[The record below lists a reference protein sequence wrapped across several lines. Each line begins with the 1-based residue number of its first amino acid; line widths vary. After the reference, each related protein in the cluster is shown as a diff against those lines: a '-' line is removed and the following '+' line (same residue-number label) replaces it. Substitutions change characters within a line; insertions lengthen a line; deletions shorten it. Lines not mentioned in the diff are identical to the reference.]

1 MKLYEFFGKL
11 DVNLKQEKTE
21 DDHYKMTL
29 EEKDQF
35 KNELYFY
42 ILDHDDSHRKQ
53 FHDVAETITKDKESK
68 KDIWMPMINKCCME
82 FYREK
87 KMPQDPKDLFDSKF
101 RNELCDMVDEHYRK
115 DIIKGEYRLG
125 KK

>member
-11 DVNLKQEKTE
+11 DVNPKQEKTE

>member
-53 FHDVAETITKDKESK
+53 FHDIAETITKDRESK

-82 FYREK
+82 FYKEK

-101 RNELCDMVDEHYRK
+101 RNELCDMIDEHYRK